1 MSYNILRMKKPI
13 LKNYMIQ
20 DILAALPW
28 GFLLA
33 ISIGPGFF
41 VLLETSITKGFKAAM
56 TLDFGIVFSD
66 IVYILIAYFASNQIL
81 DQFKNNPNLYIIGG
95 LIMGVYGAI
104 SFIQLKKKFVIE
116 EEKDIDDIPK
126 NNYLGLFFKGFFL
139 NVINIGILG
148 FWMMVIIT
156 QGPRLQMVPSRIFVF
171 FTATLLFYLGFDVMK
186 ILLAKQLKH
195 RLTPTNIYKIKRTI
209 SFILVIFGLFFLLQ
223 GIFPGM
229 KDDIT
234 NKIEHTTE

>member
-1 MSYNILRMKKPI
+1 
-13 LKNYMIQ
+13 MIQ

-41 VLLETSITKGFKAAM
+41 VLLETSITKGFKAAI

-95 LIMGVYGAI
+95 LIMGVYGVI

>member
-1 MSYNILRMKKPI
+1 
-13 LKNYMIQ
+13 MIQ

-95 LIMGVYGAI
+95 LIMGVYGVI

-156 QGPRLQMVPSRIFVF
+156 QGPRLQMVPSRIFIF

-209 SFILVIFGLFFLLQ
+209 SFILIIFGLFFLLQ

>member
-1 MSYNILRMKKPI
+1 
-13 LKNYMIQ
+13 MIQ
-20 DILAALPW
+20 DILTALPW

-41 VLLETSITKGFKAAM
+41 VLLETSITKGFKAAI

-66 IVYILIAYFASNQIL
+66 IIFILIAYFASNQIL
-81 DQFKNNPNLYIIGG
+81 AQFKDNPNLFIIGG
-95 LIMGVYGAI
+95 LIMGIYGLV
-104 SFIQLKKKFVIE
+104 SFIQLKKKFVVE
-116 EEKDIDDIPK
+116 EEKDVDDIPK

-156 QGPRLQMVPSRIFVF
+156 QGPILKMVPFRIFTF
-171 FTATLLFYLGFDVMK
+171 FTSTLLFYLGFDVVK

-195 RLTPTNIYKIKRTI
+195 RLTPSNIYKIKRII
-209 SFILVIFGLFFLLQ
+209 SFVLVIFGVFFILQ

-229 KDDIT
+229 KDKVA
-234 NKIEHTTE
+234 NRIEHTTE

>member
-1 MSYNILRMKKPI
+1 
-13 LKNYMIQ
+13 MIQ

-95 LIMGVYGAI
+95 LIMGVYGVI

-209 SFILVIFGLFFLLQ
+209 SFILIIFGLFFLLQ

>member
-1 MSYNILRMKKPI
+1 
-13 LKNYMIQ
+13 MIQ

-41 VLLETSITKGFKAAM
+41 VLLETSITKGFKAAI

-139 NVINIGILG
+139 NVSNIGILG
-148 FWMMVIIT
+148 LWMMVIIT
-156 QGPRLQMVPSRIFVF
+156 QGPRLQMVPSRVFTF
-171 FTATLLFYLGFDVMK
+171 FTATLFFYLAIDVVK
-186 ILLAKQLKH
+186 IILAKQLKH
-195 RLTPTNIYKIKRTI
+195 RLTPINIYKIKRVI
-209 SFILVIFGLFFLLQ
+209 SFILIIFGVFFLLQ
-223 GIFPGM
+223 GIFPGF
-229 KDDIT
+229 KEDIT

>member
-1 MSYNILRMKKPI
+1 
-13 LKNYMIQ
+13 MIIH

-41 VLLETSITKGFKAAM
+41 VLLETSITKGFKAAF
-56 TLDFGIVFSD
+56 TLDCGILFSD
-66 IVYILIAYFASNQIL
+66 IIFILIAYFASNQIL
-81 DQFKNNPNLYIIGG
+81 AQFKDNPNLYIIGG
-95 LIMGVYGAI
+95 IIMSVYGLI
-104 SFIQLKKKFVIE
+104 SYTQLKKKFIIE

-139 NVINIGILG
+139 NIINIGILG

-156 QGPRLQMVPSRIFVF
+156 QGPRLQMIPTRVF
-171 FTATLLFYLGFDVMK
+171 TFFAATLFFYLTIDVAK

-209 SFILVIFGLFFLLQ
+209 SVVLIIFGVFFLLQ
-223 GIFPGM
+223 GIFPGI
-229 KDDIT
+229 KEKVVD
-234 NKIEHTTE
+234 KIEETR

>member
-1 MSYNILRMKKPI
+1 
-13 LKNYMIQ
+13 MIQ
-20 DILAALPW
+20 DILTALPW

-41 VLLETSITKGFKAAM
+41 VLLETSITKGFKAAIF
-56 TLDFGIVFSD
+56 LDFGIVFSD
-66 IVYILIAYFASNQIL
+66 IIFILIAYFASNQIL
-81 DQFKNNPNLYIIGG
+81 AQFKDNPNLFIIGG
-95 LIMGVYGAI
+95 LIMGIYGLV

-116 EEKDIDDIPK
+116 EEKDVDDIPK